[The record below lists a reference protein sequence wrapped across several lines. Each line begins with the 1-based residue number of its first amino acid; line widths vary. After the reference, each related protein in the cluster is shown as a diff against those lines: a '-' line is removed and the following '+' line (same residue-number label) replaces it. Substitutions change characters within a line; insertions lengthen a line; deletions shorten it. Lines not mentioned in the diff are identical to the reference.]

1 MFAEVMGEEAYCAYR
16 IHLEIFLQIPT
27 DASDQNIHQLIEA
40 GFSASSVMA
49 LYALGTI
56 PFSTQPDHS
65 AQNPQIKTAARSAA
79 DDVRK

>member
-56 PFSTQPDHS
+56 PLLNT
-65 AQNPQIKTAARSAA
+65 TRSFRSKPSNQ
-79 DDVRK
+79 DCCTVSG